1 MQFALSLFEPQ
12 IFEKSLILGEC
23 SEKNPAFLYH
33 KKTGII
39 PCYHFSS
46 SFPHGKNLSECR
58 SALLRCKGR
67 THRSLLH
74 KRTGRCAAQKPS
86 SPAFH
91 PFLSAPDRRLSEASR
106 SLRNFSV
113 ESPTDYSLRH
123 CFFRYFKFFRSVKKV
138 STGTR
143 ECQAPQP
150 YSALPCRPAPYSRRQ
165 SCIVLQLQKSYSVCS
180 LYPALSLCRTSDP
193 LPESPFLSFH
203 KIFFIPHKEGIDR
216 PYLSPVV

>member
-12 IFEKSLILGEC
+12 IFEKSLILGEY

-46 SFPHGKNLSECR
+46 SFPHGKDLSECR

-74 KRTGRCAAQKPS
+74 KRTSRCAAQKPS

-138 STGTR
+138 STGAG
-143 ECQAPQP
+143 ECQAPTQTALCRQP
-150 YSALPCRPAPYSRRQ
+150 SGQFPGHL
-165 SCIVLQLQKSYSVCS
+165 
-180 LYPALSLCRTSDP
+180 PAL
-193 LPESPFLSFH
+193 FLLSH
-203 KIFFIPHKEGIDR
+203 S
-216 PYLSPVV
+216 YLFTKYSSYHTRKV